1 MNARTEIRPMGVV
14 HSMPFEE
21 YLAIDAMS
29 QSALKQL
36 ARSPWHYANRV
47 DVKETRAMLNGSL
60 VHCARLEP
68 DALAQRYVVVP
79 EDAPRKP
86 TEAQW
91 NAKKPNDSS
100 RASMEWWTA
109 FGEEVAGRSIIPAA
123 DYAITQL
130 QLDALNANE
139 TIRDLMSG
147 GHSEVSVFW
156 IDPATGIY
164 CKARP
169 DYVRQDDDGD
179 ILTDLKSTVDESP
192 NGFSRTAAR
201 MQYHLQAAHYSS
213 GWQIATGRRVY
224 EFMFAA
230 VTSSRP
236 VLAVPYVLTDEVLQQ
251 GVEER
256 ALLLARFAECKK
268 SDTWPAYGNGVQLLD
283 FPAYAKAG
291 GEIEIS
297 DIED

>member
-1 MNARTEIRPMGVV
+1 MNARTDLRPMGVV
-14 HSMPFEE
+14 LGMPFED
-21 YLAIDAMS
+21 YLAVDAMS

-91 NAKKPNDSS
+91 NAKKPNESS

-109 FGEEVAGRSIIPAA
+109 FGEEIAGRSIIPAK
-123 DYAITQL
+123 DYAITEL
-130 QLDALNANE
+130 QLVALNANE
-139 TIRDLMSG
+139 TICDVMSNG
-147 GHSEVSVFW
+147 QSEVSVFW
-156 IDPATGIY
+156 IDPATGVY

-179 ILTDLKSTVDESP
+179 MLTDLKSTVDESP
-192 NGFSRTAAR
+192 RGFGRAAAKMR
-201 MQYHLQAAHYSS
+201 FDLQQAHYVD
-213 GWQIATGRRVY
+213 GWRIATGRKVY
-224 EFMFAA
+224 QFMFAA
-230 VTSSRP
+230 VTSVAP
-236 VLAVPYVLTDEVLQQ
+236 VLAVPYLLPEEFVEQGADERQ
-251 GVEER
+251 E
-256 ALLLARFAECKK
+256 LLALYARCKEQDSWPSYGTGLMQADIPAFAYKNSEVEVAFAE
-268 SDTWPAYGNGVQLLD
+268 D
-283 FPAYAKAG
+283 
-291 GEIEIS
+291 
-297 DIED
+297 